1 MSPLKTKNTQQA
13 LNFPLS
19 SDSDSSEDELD
30 KEITQMALKQS
41 KTSGSSQLSKQESFK
56 SAPSDV
62 MGELSSMKN
71 GVDIAESVDG
81 ILDPRK
87 MLVQASQDIMDI
99 VEKNEK
105 MNEVGPEKLIEQGN
119 QLLSFDNKF
128 YNVQRKLLTY

>member
-1 MSPLKTKNTQQA
+1 
-13 LNFPLS
+13 
-19 SDSDSSEDELD
+19 
-30 KEITQMALKQS
+30 MALKQS

-128 YNVQRKLLTY
+128 YNVQRKLLTYQDFGEISKKLHQQKNHQFGGIVSAIAVRMTL